1 MNRDFLKLVSERTVL
16 FDGAMGSMLID
27 SGLKPHECPE
37 LWNVEKSSIIQE
49 IHRRYFA
56 AGADVVLTN
65 TFGGTEIKL
74 GTKGLEK
81 RADDLNKAAVRNAR
95 SVCKTNRYIAGDIGP
110 TGKFLPPVGDISE
123 GQLYQSFSR
132 QTQVLLQ
139 EGVDIIVIETMYD
152 LREALQAVKAV
163 RDITSSIPLITT
175 MTFEKKKRGFFT
187 LMGDTPEKCFSSLES
202 SGVNIVG
209 ANCTLEGKDM
219 VELCKLVCEKRP
231 LPLIFQPNAGQP
243 AVRDA
248 KVTYAQTP
256 KEFAADID
264 QLVEMGASIV
274 GGCCGTTPEFI
285 NAASE
290 ALRKRR

>member
-1 MNRDFLKLVSERTVL
+1 
-16 FDGAMGSMLID
+16 MLID
-27 SGLKPHECPE
+27 AGMKPDECPE
-37 LWNVEKSSIIQE
+37 LWNVEKSFIIKE
-49 IHRRYFA
+49 IHQRYFD

-81 RADDLNKAAVRNAR
+81 RAEELNKAAVRNAR
-95 SVCKTNRYIAGDIGP
+95 SACKANRYVAGDIGP
-110 TGKFLPPVGDISE
+110 TGKFLPPVGDITE
-123 GQLYQSFSR
+123 GELYQSFSR
-132 QTQVLLQ
+132 QAEVLLQ

-163 RDITSSIPLITT
+163 RDTSSSIPLVTT

-187 LMGDTPEKCFSSLES
+187 LMGDTPEKCFSALES

-219 VELCKLVCEKRP
+219 VELCKLVCDKTP

-243 AVRDA
+243 DVINAQVA
-248 KVTYAQTP
+248 YPQTP
-256 KEFAADID
+256 KEFARDID
-264 QLVEMGASIV
+264 QLVESGARIV
-274 GGCCGTTPEFI
+274 GGCCGTTPAFI
-285 NAASE
+285 KE
-290 ALRKRR
+290 AWEVLRKRM